1 MKRHRVG
8 ILGATGTV
16 GQRFAQLL
24 EGHPQLEITALAAS
38 DRSAGKPYSEACAW
52 KLHGSIPENVRDIV
66 VQPIEPP
73 LDCDL
78 VFSSLPSN
86 IARETEEAFARAGYP
101 VISNSSSY
109 RMDEDVPLLIA
120 EINADHVGLIEKQKE
135 NRGFTKGFI
144 VTNPNCA
151 VISFA
156 PPLAALHKKFGVE
169 SCVVT
174 TLQAISG
181 GRALVNIVT
190 GGDPVE
196 QQKYGDFLDHDERYA
211 RTAEFLEVFRACWNR
226 DGFSYEGRH
235 FRVNGGGLNNGGD
248 TQQPLVYFGGASPAA
263 EAVAARLVDVYLL
276 WGEPQEWVRERI
288 DRMRTLAAE
297 EGRMLRFGIRL
308 HVITRANEADAWAEA
323 DRLLSTM
330 SKEDIENAQANFA
343 RTQSVGQQRMTA
355 LHGGKADSLVVAPN
369 LWAGIGLVRGGAGTA
384 LVGSHD
390 QVAERIREYAALGI
404 DTFILS
410 GYPHLEECYVV
421 GEELLPLLR

>member
-52 KLHGSIPENVRDIV
+52 KLQGSIPENVRDIV

-101 VISNSSSY
+101 VVSNSSSY
-109 RMDEDVPLLIA
+109 RMDEDVPLLIP
-120 EINADHVGLIEKQKE
+120 EINADHIGLIERQKE

-181 GRALVNIVT
+181 AGYPGVASMDIADNVLPYIAGEEPKVEIEAQKILGVFADGAIRKA
-190 GGDPVE
+190 DFPVSA
-196 QQKYGDFLDHDERYA
+196 Q
-211 RTAEFLEVFRACWNR
+211 C
-226 DGFSYEGRH
+226 
-235 FRVNGGGLNNGGD
+235 FRVNVVDGHMVSARVSLKQKATLEEVVEAMRSMPSLD
-248 TQQPLVYFGGASPAA
+248 LHSSPARFIEVTDEPSRPQTRLDRDNGNGMTITVGRVFPDTVFDYKFVSLSHNTVRGAAGCAVLNA
-263 EAVAARLVDVYLL
+263 ELL
-276 WGEPQEWVRERI
+276 I
-288 DRMRTLAAE
+288 DRGM
-297 EGRMLRFGIRL
+297 
-308 HVITRANEADAWAEA
+308 V
-323 DRLLSTM
+323 
-330 SKEDIENAQANFA
+330 
-343 RTQSVGQQRMTA
+343 
-355 LHGGKADSLVVAPN
+355 
-369 LWAGIGLVRGGAGTA
+369 
-384 LVGSHD
+384 
-390 QVAERIREYAALGI
+390 
-404 DTFILS
+404 
-410 GYPHLEECYVV
+410 
-421 GEELLPLLR
+421 